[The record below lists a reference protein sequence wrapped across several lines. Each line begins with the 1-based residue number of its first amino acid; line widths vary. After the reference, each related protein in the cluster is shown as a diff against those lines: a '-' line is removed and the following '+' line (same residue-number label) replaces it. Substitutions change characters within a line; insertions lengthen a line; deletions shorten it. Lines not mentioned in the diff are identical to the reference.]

1 MGERREC
8 AVVIMAKAP
17 RPGEVKTRLC
27 PPLSY
32 EEAAELYRCF
42 LLDKVE
48 QLKALHDAAPAIAY
62 SPDNSRTLFE
72 ALAPSSFALIPQRD
86 GDLGARLATTIHQLL
101 SAGYPKVMAIDS
113 DTPTLPLAYL
123 QRASALLGEREVDL
137 VLGPSEDGGYYLIG
151 VKNLHRELFEHMNW
165 STPQVFSE
173 TLRRAEAKGLKVAC
187 LPTWY
192 DVDRPQELER
202 LKASLRAD
210 SGGAARHTKQFFME
224 RGI

>member
-1 MGERREC
+1 MAERNC

-48 QLKALHDAAPAIAY
+48 QLKALHAAAPAIAY
-62 SPDNSRTLFE
+62 SPECSRMLFE
-72 ALAPSSFALIPQRD
+72 SLAPSSFALIPQGN

-101 SAGYPKVMAIDS
+101 IAGYPKVMAIDS

-123 QRASALLGEREVDL
+123 RRASVLLGERKVDV

-151 VKNLHRELFEHMNW
+151 VRNLHQELFENMNW
-165 STPQVFSE
+165 STPEVFSE
-173 TLRRAEAKGLKVAC
+173 TVRRAEAKGLKVAC

-192 DVDRPQELER
+192 DVDRPEELER
-202 LKASLRAD
+202 LKASLCSD
-210 SGGAARHTKQFFME
+210 SGQTARHTKQFFTE
-224 RGI
+224 RGT